1 MSDKTWNKILAVVIP
16 LPIFV
21 MAILDV
27 CWYHRGTQ
35 SFETTIVTMFMSLM
49 AYVYFMTAIALIML
63 FRGEE

>member
-1 MSDKTWNKILAVVIP
+1 
-16 LPIFV
+16 V

-35 SFETTIVTMFMSLM
+35 TFETTIVTMFMSLM